1 MQPVTCFK
9 SSALKDVT
17 HGFFG
22 RQGGVSEGLVS
33 SLNCYGYINAKTQQT
48 DDDVNV
54 QRNRQI
60 ILNALE
66 IEAPDITSPNQVHG
80 DVIVTVNQ
88 SRPMDFTHADGIV
101 TRIPNVPIGVLTAD
115 CLPILYADIDH
126 TIVGA
131 AHAGWKG
138 TFLEIHLKMIDKFK
152 QMGVPSQNI
161 KVVVGPSIQQTSYEV
176 DHVFYDRFILKNERY
191 QSYFSPSVNAEHY
204 MFDLPRIVYDDL
216 MAANLHSVD
225 WLQLD
230 TVVQSEDF
238 FSHRRATLS
247 GTSVTGRQLSVISL

>member
-9 SSALKDVT
+9 SSTFEDVT

-60 ILNALE
+60 ILKTLG
-66 IEAPDITSPNQVHG
+66 IEAPDITSLNQVHG

-88 SRPMDFTHADGIV
+88 PRPMDFTHADGIISRV
-101 TRIPNVPIGVLTAD
+101 PNVPIGVLTAD
-115 CLPILYADIDH
+115 CVPVLYADIDH
-126 TIVGA
+126 TVVGA

-138 TFLEIHLKMIDKFK
+138 TFLEIHLKMIKSFNA
-152 QMGVPSQNI
+152 MGIPSSSI
-161 KVVVGPSIQQTSYEV
+161 KAVVGPSIQQGSYEV

-191 QSYFSPSVNAEHY
+191 QSYFFPSVREEHY

-216 MAANLHSVD
+216 MAANLHSVE
-225 WLQLD
+225 WLKLD
-230 TVVQSEDF
+230 TVVQDEDF

>member
-9 SSALKDVT
+9 SSIFDDVP

-33 SLNCYGYINAKTQQT
+33 SLNCYAYINAKTQQI
-48 DDDVNV
+48 DDEDNV
-54 QRNRQI
+54 HRNRHI
-60 ILNALE
+60 ILETLD
-66 IEAPDITSPNQVHG
+66 IQAPDITSPNQVHG

-101 TRIPNVPIGVLTAD
+101 TRVPNVPIGVLTAD
-115 CLPILYADIDH
+115 CVPILYADVDN

-138 TFLEIHLKMIDKFK
+138 TFLEIHLKMIAKFNE
-152 QMGVPSQNI
+152 MGVPTHNI
-161 KVVVGPSIQQTSYEV
+161 KAVVGPSIQQSSYEV

-191 QSYFSPSVNAEHY
+191 QAYFTPSVTVEHY
-204 MFDLPRIVYDDL
+204 MFDLPRIVHDDL

-230 TVVQSEDF
+230 TVVQDLDF

-247 GTSVTGRQLSVISL
+247 GTSVAGRQLSVISL